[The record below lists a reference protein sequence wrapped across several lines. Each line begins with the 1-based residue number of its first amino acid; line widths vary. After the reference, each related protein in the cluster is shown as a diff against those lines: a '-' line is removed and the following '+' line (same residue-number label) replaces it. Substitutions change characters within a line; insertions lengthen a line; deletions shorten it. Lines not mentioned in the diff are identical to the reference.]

1 MARNSPLNNLIQA
14 ADFTYGML
22 HERPQEQRHRRLQE
36 LREQELHEQQMQN
49 QRLEQRM
56 LEDEYETSRRQRKIS
71 GIAQRTRQEA
81 MERAQETGEDPGQ
94 LYSNILAQ
102 RMHEDPEARELFDLT
117 TQRVTGDR
125 GARFEGFTDPL
136 RRVGSAGRDEDETYG
151 VLYRTSD
158 GQLDVL
164 SDGPGAGDAVFEVPS
179 DPGRAIEAAWQF
191 APEDMEAIEET
202 LRAQRQRQQKGD
214 FIEQQF
220 GGSGQVEGLER
231 GIDELTGGRTV
242 PEYAHDQL
250 APMEATL
257 QASQALERHPEWQ
270 DRAAH
275 QATDTAR
282 GALGEAGGRDD
293 GVELGGALGTTGLL
307 GAAQSVGDTVADGS
321 LGTRAA
327 GLAQTGYQHAANVGR
342 GGVRALLGEDAENR
356 LEGLS
361 QSLEERISGAAS
373 GLRDAVTG
381 SDAYQRAA
389 DTFDFVSRAEPTSP
403 GQGAAFEEQGGGQPE
418 GQDRLRELQD
428 GVAEE
433 QRPERSA
440 APTTL
445 GKEEEQQLRR
455 AYGQGLQRAQQAQ
468 DLDQRRQLVQKQQQ
482 KVGPIRDAVEQ
493 GVIDFDTGL
502 EMLQAGDERELEL
515 REVDGDLVAVTHDP
529 NDPDGSIRTQTVAG
543 TEEGPLDEVRDHQAL
558 ADYRDTVATQADIP
572 QEGRS
577 SFHAGLDM
585 ATQRGLIDPVSM
597 TDQGLADTLRQVIQG
612 DVGRFSSIR
621 PGREYSSWEDV
632 PAEAWVDATLAA
644 HAGYED
650 LGDYRDEIAEP
661 VSTMLEEHGM
671 GASHEAQQR
680 AASTMARLMRDAGVS
695 QDRAR
700 QDVQEI
706 LQRHPQMLQLPPDRF
721 NQFVNNLVANERQ
734 QGG

>member
-1 MARNSPLNNLIQA
+1 MARDPLAQA
-14 ADFTYGML
+14 VQTAEGLSNVMF
-22 HERPQEQRHRRLQE
+22 HQPQQRRLQE
-36 LREQELHEQQMQN
+36 
-49 QRLEQRM
+49 
-56 LEDEYETSRRQRKIS
+56 
-71 GIAQRTRQEA
+71 QEA
-81 MERAQETGEDPGQ
+81 ERAQEQHEMRQQ
-94 LYSNILAQ
+94 LQEQELADLERQRELEEAQ
-102 RMHEDPEARELFDLT
+102 REMQAAYFGAMDEGGRLDEQRLLANIRENPTLREDLDEMARELS
-117 TQRVTGDR
+117 GDPQAQFAGISDQFQDGPR
-125 GARFEGFTDPL
+125 PVRAPL
-136 RRVGSAGRDEDETYG
+136 ITHGDGS
-151 VLYRTSD
+151 
-158 GQLDVL
+158 LDVL
-164 SDGPGAGDAVFEVPS
+164 ADGDGPDAPVYELPAEDPS
-179 DPGRAIEAAWQF
+179 VMYQLLARHAPDVAEKAIERRRQ
-191 APEDMEAIEET
+191 
-202 LRAQRQRQQKGD
+202 RAQRRD
-214 FIEQQF
+214 EADLIEQLY
-220 GGSGQVEGLER
+220 GGQAEGLEAAH
-231 GIDELTGGRTV
+231 GELVGDRTV

-342 GGVRALLGEDAENR
+342 GGVRALLGEDVENR

-389 DTFDFVSRAEPTSP
+389 DTFDFVSRAEPTAP
-403 GQGAAFEEQGGGQPE
+403 GQEAAFEEQGGGQPE

-428 GVAEE
+428 GAAEG

-445 GKEEEQQLRR
+445 SEDAEQQLRR
-455 AYGQGLQRAQQAQ
+455 AYGQGIQRAQQAQ
-468 DLDQRRQLVQKQQQ
+468 DLDQRRQLVQRQQQ
-482 KVGPIRDAVEQ
+482 KVGPIREAVEQ
-493 GVIDFDTGL
+493 GVIDLDTGI